1 MIVFGGSGPLHGARV
16 ARKLQI
22 PRVICPWGAGV
33 MSAFGLLTTFA
44 LDDSVWPALDWG
56 KLLVCAAGG
65 AVVFGLVGLWR
76 YGRAAA
82 PLAFNVHFHDG
93 NAVIEPISVAS
104 TQGESGEFSADRDQ
118 TYCLMW
124 EAGAGG
130 SVLEYRVERLR
141 R

>member
-1 MIVFGGSGPLHGARV
+1 LIARGKTVAIVLV
-16 ARKLQI
+16 A
-22 PRVICPWGAGV
+22 
-33 MSAFGLLTTFA
+33 A
-44 LDDSVWPALDWG
+44 LDTVACATAPDRLDAP
-56 KLLVCAAGG
+56 K
-65 AVVFGLVGLWR
+65 VVVGLDLAPYAMYEECVLLQAGQR
-76 YGRAAA
+76 IGYLFRAAA
-82 PLAFNVHFHDG
+82 PLAFNIHFHDG
-93 NAVIEPISVAS
+93 NAVIEPVSADS

>member
-1 MIVFGGSGPLHGARV
+1 VIARGKTV
-16 ARKLQI
+16 AI
-22 PRVICPWGAGV
+22 
-33 MSAFGLLTTFA
+33 A
-44 LDDSVWPALDWG
+44 LVAALG
-56 KLLVCAAGG
+56 TVTCATAPDRLEVPK
-65 AVVFGLVGLWR
+65 VVVGLDISPYAVYEQCVLLQTGDR
-76 YGRAAA
+76 IGYLFRAAV
-82 PLAFNVHFHDG
+82 PLAFNIHFHDG
-93 NAVIEPISVAS
+93 NAVIEPVSAAK

>member
-1 MIVFGGSGPLHGARV
+1 MV
-16 ARKLQI
+16 ALTGVLGISACATPPDRLDTPK
-22 PRVICPWGAGV
+22 VI
-33 MSAFGLLTTFA
+33 
-44 LDDSVWPALDWG
+44 
-56 KLLVCAAGG
+56 
-65 AVVFGLVGLWR
+65 VGLEIAP
-76 YGRAAA
+76 YGAYEECVELQSGGRVGYLFRAAA

-104 TQGESGEFSADRDQ
+104 TQGESGEFTADRDQ

-130 SVLEYRVERLR
+130 SVLDYRVERLR

>member
-1 MIVFGGSGPLHGARV
+1 VIARGKGV
-16 ARKLQI
+16 AI
-22 PRVICPWGAGV
+22 
-33 MSAFGLLTTFA
+33 A
-44 LDDSVWPALDWG
+44 LVAAL
-56 KLLVCAAGG
+56 G
-65 AVVFGLVGLWR
+65 AVGCATAPDRLDVPKVVVGLDLSPYTVYEECVLLQAGER
-76 YGRAAA
+76 IGYLFRAAV
-82 PLAFNVHFHDG
+82 PVAFNLHFHDG
-93 NAVIEPISVAS
+93 NAVIEPVSAAS

>member
-1 MIVFGGSGPLHGARV
+1 LIARGKTV
-16 ARKLQI
+16 AIAL
-22 PRVICPWGAGV
+22 VA
-33 MSAFGLLTTFA
+33 A
-44 LDDSVWPALDWG
+44 LDTVACATAPDRLDAP
-56 KLLVCAAGG
+56 K
-65 AVVFGLVGLWR
+65 VVVGLDLAPYVMYEECVLLQAGQR
-76 YGRAAA
+76 IGYLFRAAA
-82 PLAFNVHFHDG
+82 PLAFNIHFHDG
-93 NAVIEPISVAS
+93 NAVIEPVSADS